1 MVAKRPHSRSLL
13 SQRIGLS
20 RQQACEHNL
29 LFPFLQVPR
38 GSTRF
43 LFSPLGN
50 EAWEEH
56 KAELLQEE
64 QRVCS
69 FLDRASP
76 GNSCNVSHLSMLFSV
91 LNHVGFLS
99 VALCHRRRHGTTIR
113 SIARIVVPSGM
124 SPRPC
129 FCTANSLSGA
139 NFAVIPQ
146 KTNFSAELGD
156 FFSEL
161 GNDAVQNERRQ
172 SE

>member
-1 MVAKRPHSRSLL
+1 MGPE
-13 SQRIGLS
+13 IGRKATPLTQPAQPTNRALTPAS
-20 RQQACEHNL
+20 MRTQFIVP
-29 LFPFLQVPR
+29 FPPS
-38 GSTRF
+38 STRLHEVPLLACGQRSMGGTQGRTTTSGTESLF
-43 LFSPLGN
+43 LLGSS
-50 EAWEEH
+50 
-56 KAELLQEE
+56 KL
-64 QRVCS
+64 
-69 FLDRASP
+69 

-99 VALCHRRRHGTTIR
+99 VALCRRRRHGTTIR

-156 FFSEL
+156 FFF
-161 GNDAVQNERRQ
+161 
-172 SE
+172 